1 MNILVINS
9 GSSSLKYKLFDMDEE
24 KVLVSGVAERIG
36 GEHSFI
42 KHENDEKTIINV
54 DLPNHKAALK
64 EVLNLLMD
72 TKLGAI
78 KNLSEID
85 AVGHRILH
93 GQEAFS
99 ESVILDQEKVET
111 LKGFIEMGP
120 LHMPANI
127 GGIEACFSLMPD
139 TPQIGAFDTAFH
151 ATIPAKAHLYALPY
165 ELYEKYKIRRYGFHG
180 TSHKYVAN
188 KAAKFLKKPLESLK
202 MITLHLG
209 NGSSVAAV
217 KDGKCIDT
225 SMGFTPLEGLV
236 MGTRCGDMDPA
247 IVPFIGKKLNMTP
260 DEVDELMN
268 KQSGLKGF
276 TGISNDMRDIQ
287 QAKKEGNKLAQLV
300 YEMFIY
306 RIVKYIGAYTT
317 ALGGLDV
324 MVFTAGIGEN
334 DYQARK
340 DICEKLGFMGVKIDE
355 KLNDGLRG
363 KETRL
368 TAADSKVEVLL
379 IPTNEE
385 LSIALDTYRLVNN
398 KK

>member
-9 GSSSLKYKLFDMDEE
+9 GSSSLKYKLFNMDEE

-36 GEHSFI
+36 SENSFI
-42 KHENDEKTIINV
+42 KHENHKKSIIELE
-54 DLPNHKAALK
+54 LPNHKTALK
-64 EVLNLLMD
+64 AVLELLMD
-72 TKLGAI
+72 PERGAI
-78 KNLSEID
+78 SNLDEID

-93 GQEAFS
+93 GQELYS
-99 ESVILDQEKVET
+99 DSVILDEEKVDV

-120 LHMPANI
+120 LHMPPNI
-127 GGIEACFSLMPD
+127 GGIEACFSLMPN

-165 ELYEKYKIRRYGFHG
+165 DLYEKYKIRRYGFHG
-180 TSHKYVAN
+180 TSHKYVSQRAATFLN
-188 KAAKFLKKPLESLK
+188 KPIEELK

-209 NGSSVAAV
+209 NGSSMAAV
-217 KDGKCIDT
+217 KGGKCIDT
-225 SMGFTPLEGLV
+225 TMGFTPLEGLI
-236 MGTRCGDMDPA
+236 MGTRCGDLDPA
-247 IVPFIGKKLNMTP
+247 IVPFIGKKLSLTP
-260 DEVDELMN
+260 DEVDDLMN
-268 KQSGLKGF
+268 KGSGLKGF

-287 QAKKEGNKLAQLV
+287 KAKDEGHKLATLV

-306 RIVKYIGAYTT
+306 RIVKYIGAYTA

-334 DYQARK
+334 DFETRR
-340 DICEKLGFMGVKIDE
+340 DICKHLGYMGVSIDE
-355 KLNDGLRG
+355 ELNNGLRG

-368 TAADSKVEVLL
+368 TGKDSKAEVLL
-379 IPTNEE
+379 IPTDEE
-385 LSIALDTYRLVNN
+385 FSIALDTYRLV

>member
-9 GSSSLKYKLFDMDEE
+9 GSSSLKYKLFSMDEE

-36 GEHSFI
+36 GENSFI
-42 KHENDEKTIINV
+42 KHENHEETIINV

-72 TKLGAI
+72 SKYGAI
-78 KNLSEID
+78 KSLDEID

-99 ESVILDQEKVET
+99 ESVVLDQEKVET

-127 GGIEACFSLMPD
+127 GGIEACFSLMPN

-151 ATIPAKAHLYALPY
+151 ATIPPKAHLYALPY

-180 TSHKYVAN
+180 TSHKFVSN
-188 KAAKFLKKPLESLK
+188 RAAQFLAKPLEELK

-268 KQSGLKGF
+268 KESGLKGF
-276 TGISNDMRDIQ
+276 TGLTNDMRDIQ
-287 QAKKEGNKLAQLV
+287 EARANGHKLAQLV

-306 RIVKYIGAYTT
+306 RIVKYIGAYTA

-324 MVFTAGIGEN
+324 IVFTAGIGEN
-334 DYQARK
+334 DYEVRR
-340 DICEKLGFMGVKIDE
+340 DICRNLSFMGVFIDE
-355 KLNDGLRG
+355 ELNDGLRG

-368 TAADSKVEVLL
+368 STKDSKVEVLL
-379 IPTNEE
+379 VPTNEE

-398 KK
+398 R

>member
-9 GSSSLKYKLFDMDEE
+9 GSSSLKYKLFSMDEE

-36 GEHSFI
+36 GENSFI
-42 KHENDEKTIINV
+42 KHENHEETIINV

-72 TKLGAI
+72 SKYGAI
-78 KNLSEID
+78 KSLDEID

-99 ESVILDQEKVET
+99 ESVVLDQDKVET

-127 GGIEACFSLMPD
+127 GGIEACFSLMPN

-151 ATIPAKAHLYALPY
+151 ATIPPKAHLYALPY

-180 TSHKYVAN
+180 TSHKFVSN
-188 KAAKFLKKPLESLK
+188 RAAQFLGKPLEELK

-268 KQSGLKGF
+268 KESGLKGF
-276 TGISNDMRDIQ
+276 TGLTNDMRDIQ
-287 QAKKEGNKLAQLV
+287 EARANGHKLAQLV

-306 RIVKYIGAYTT
+306 RIVKYIGAYTA

-324 MVFTAGIGEN
+324 IVFTAGIGEN
-334 DYQARK
+334 DYEARR
-340 DICEKLGFMGVKIDE
+340 DICRNLSFMGVFIDE
-355 KLNDGLRG
+355 ELNDGLRG

-368 TAADSKVEVLL
+368 STKDSKVEVLL
-379 IPTNEE
+379 VPTNEE

-398 KK
+398 R

>member
-9 GSSSLKYKLFDMDEE
+9 GSSSLKYKLFSMDEE

-36 GEHSFI
+36 GENSFI
-42 KHENDEKTIINV
+42 KHENHEETIINV

-72 TKLGAI
+72 SKYGAI
-78 KNLSEID
+78 KSLDEID

-99 ESVILDQEKVET
+99 ESVVLDQEKVET

-127 GGIEACFSLMPD
+127 GGIEACFSLMPN

-151 ATIPAKAHLYALPY
+151 ATIPPKAHLYALPY

-180 TSHKYVAN
+180 TSHKFVSN
-188 KAAKFLKKPLESLK
+188 RAAQFLGKPLEELK

-268 KQSGLKGF
+268 KESGLKGF
-276 TGISNDMRDIQ
+276 TGLTNDMRDIQ
-287 QAKKEGNKLAQLV
+287 EARANGHKLAQLV

-306 RIVKYIGAYTT
+306 RIVKYIGAYTA

-324 MVFTAGIGEN
+324 IVFTAGIGEN
-334 DYQARK
+334 DYEARR
-340 DICEKLGFMGVKIDE
+340 DICRNLSFMGVFIDE
-355 KLNDGLRG
+355 ELNDGLRG

-368 TAADSKVEVLL
+368 STKDSKVEVLL
-379 IPTNEE
+379 VPTNEE

-398 KK
+398 R

>member
-9 GSSSLKYKLFDMDEE
+9 GSSSLKYKLFSMDEE

-36 GEHSFI
+36 GENSFI
-42 KHENDEKTIINV
+42 KHENHEETIINV

-72 TKLGAI
+72 SKYGAI
-78 KNLSEID
+78 KSLDEID

-99 ESVILDQEKVET
+99 ESVVLDQEKVET

-127 GGIEACFSLMPD
+127 GGIEACFSLMPN

-151 ATIPAKAHLYALPY
+151 ATIPPKAHLYALPY

-180 TSHKYVAN
+180 ISHKFVSN
-188 KAAKFLKKPLESLK
+188 RAAQFLAKPLEELK

-268 KQSGLKGF
+268 KESGLKGF
-276 TGISNDMRDIQ
+276 TGLTNDMRDIQ
-287 QAKKEGNKLAQLV
+287 EARANGHKLAQLV

-306 RIVKYIGAYTT
+306 RIVKYIGAYTA

-324 MVFTAGIGEN
+324 IVFTAGIGEN
-334 DYQARK
+334 DYEARR
-340 DICEKLGFMGVKIDE
+340 DICRNLSFMGVFIDE
-355 KLNDGLRG
+355 ELNDGLRG

-368 TAADSKVEVLL
+368 STKDSKVEVLL
-379 IPTNEE
+379 VPTNEE

-398 KK
+398 R

>member
-9 GSSSLKYKLFDMDEE
+9 GSSSLKYKLFSMDEE

-36 GEHSFI
+36 GENSFI
-42 KHENDEKTIINV
+42 KHENHEETIINV

-72 TKLGAI
+72 SKYGAI
-78 KNLSEID
+78 KSLDEID

-99 ESVILDQEKVET
+99 ESVVLDQEKVET

-127 GGIEACFSLMPD
+127 GGIEACFSLMPN

-151 ATIPAKAHLYALPY
+151 ATIPPKAHLYALPY

-180 TSHKYVAN
+180 TSHKFVSN
-188 KAAKFLKKPLESLK
+188 RAAQFLGKPLEELK

-268 KQSGLKGF
+268 KESGLKGF
-276 TGISNDMRDIQ
+276 TGLTNDMRDIQ
-287 QAKKEGNKLAQLV
+287 EARANGHKLAQLV

-306 RIVKYIGAYTT
+306 RIVKYIGAYTA

-324 MVFTAGIGEN
+324 IVFTAGIGEN
-334 DYQARK
+334 DYEVRR
-340 DICEKLGFMGVKIDE
+340 DICRNLSFMGVFIDE
-355 KLNDGLRG
+355 ELNDGLRG

-368 TAADSKVEVLL
+368 STKDSKVEVLL
-379 IPTNEE
+379 VPTNEE

-398 KK
+398 R

>member
-1 MNILVINS
+1 MDS
-9 GSSSLKYKLFDMDEE
+9 KY
-24 KVLVSGVAERIG
+24 
-36 GEHSFI
+36 
-42 KHENDEKTIINV
+42 
-54 DLPNHKAALK
+54 
-64 EVLNLLMD
+64 
-72 TKLGAI
+72 GAI
-78 KNLSEID
+78 KSLDEID

-99 ESVILDQEKVET
+99 ESVVLDQDKVET

-127 GGIEACFSLMPD
+127 GGIEACFSLMPN

-151 ATIPAKAHLYALPY
+151 ATIPPKAHLYALPY

-180 TSHKYVAN
+180 TSHKFVSN
-188 KAAKFLKKPLESLK
+188 RAAQFLGKPLEELK

-268 KQSGLKGF
+268 KESGLKGF
-276 TGISNDMRDIQ
+276 TGLTNDMRDIQ
-287 QAKKEGNKLAQLV
+287 EARANGHKLAQLV

-306 RIVKYIGAYTT
+306 RIVKYIGAYTA

-324 MVFTAGIGEN
+324 IVFTAGIGEN
-334 DYQARK
+334 DYEARR
-340 DICEKLGFMGVKIDE
+340 DICRNLSFMGVFIDE
-355 KLNDGLRG
+355 ELNDGLRG

-368 TAADSKVEVLL
+368 STKDSKVEVLL
-379 IPTNEE
+379 VPTNEE

-398 KK
+398 R

>member
-9 GSSSLKYKLFDMDEE
+9 GSSSLKYKLFSMDEE

-36 GEHSFI
+36 GENSFI
-42 KHENDEKTIINV
+42 KHENHEETIINV

-72 TKLGAI
+72 SKYGAI
-78 KNLSEID
+78 KSLDEID

-99 ESVILDQEKVET
+99 ESVVLDQEKVET

-127 GGIEACFSLMPD
+127 GGIEACFSLMPN

-151 ATIPAKAHLYALPY
+151 ATIPPKAHLYALPY

-180 TSHKYVAN
+180 TSHKFVSN
-188 KAAKFLKKPLESLK
+188 RAAQFLAKPLEELK

-268 KQSGLKGF
+268 KESGLKGF
-276 TGISNDMRDIQ
+276 TGLTNDMRDIQ
-287 QAKKEGNKLAQLV
+287 EARANGHKLAQLV

-306 RIVKYIGAYTT
+306 RIVKYIGAYTA

-324 MVFTAGIGEN
+324 IVFTAGIGEN
-334 DYQARK
+334 DYEARR
-340 DICEKLGFMGVKIDE
+340 DICRNLSFMGVFIDE
-355 KLNDGLRG
+355 ELNDGLRG

-368 TAADSKVEVLL
+368 STKDSKVEVLL
-379 IPTNEE
+379 VPTNEE

-398 KK
+398 R

>member
-9 GSSSLKYKLFDMDEE
+9 GSSSLKYKLFSMDEE

-36 GEHSFI
+36 GENSFI
-42 KHENDEKTIINV
+42 KHENHEETIINV

-72 TKLGAI
+72 SKYGAI
-78 KNLSEID
+78 KSLDEID

-99 ESVILDQEKVET
+99 ESVVLDQDKVET

-127 GGIEACFSLMPD
+127 GGIEACFSLMPN

-151 ATIPAKAHLYALPY
+151 ATIPPKAHLYALPY

-180 TSHKYVAN
+180 TSHKFVSN
-188 KAAKFLKKPLESLK
+188 RAAQFLGKPLEELK

-268 KQSGLKGF
+268 KESGLKGF
-276 TGISNDMRDIQ
+276 TGLTNDMRDIQ
-287 QAKKEGNKLAQLV
+287 EARANGHKLAQLV

-306 RIVKYIGAYTT
+306 RIVKYIGAYTA

-324 MVFTAGIGEN
+324 IVFTAGIGEN
-334 DYQARK
+334 DYEVRR
-340 DICEKLGFMGVKIDE
+340 DICRNLSFMGVFIDE
-355 KLNDGLRG
+355 ELNDGLRG

-368 TAADSKVEVLL
+368 STKDSKVEVLL
-379 IPTNEE
+379 VPTNEE

-398 KK
+398 R

>member
-9 GSSSLKYKLFDMDEE
+9 GSSSLKYKLFSMDEE

-36 GEHSFI
+36 GENSFI
-42 KHENDEKTIINV
+42 KHENHEETIINV

-72 TKLGAI
+72 SKYGAI
-78 KNLSEID
+78 KSLDEID

-99 ESVILDQEKVET
+99 ESVVLDQEKVET

-127 GGIEACFSLMPD
+127 GGIEACFSLMPN

-151 ATIPAKAHLYALPY
+151 ATIPPKAHLYALPY

-180 TSHKYVAN
+180 TSHKFVSN
-188 KAAKFLKKPLESLK
+188 RAAQFLGKPLEELK

-268 KQSGLKGF
+268 KESGLKGF
-276 TGISNDMRDIQ
+276 TGLTNDMRDIQ
-287 QAKKEGNKLAQLV
+287 EARANGHKLAQLV
-300 YEMFIY
+300 YEMFLY
-306 RIVKYIGAYTT
+306 RIVKYIGAYTA

-324 MVFTAGIGEN
+324 IVFTAGIGEN
-334 DYQARK
+334 DYEARR
-340 DICEKLGFMGVKIDE
+340 DICRNLSFMGVFIDE
-355 KLNDGLRG
+355 ELNDGLRG

-368 TAADSKVEVLL
+368 STKDSKVEVLL
-379 IPTNEE
+379 VPTNEE

-398 KK
+398 R

>member
-9 GSSSLKYKLFDMDEE
+9 GSSSLKYKLFSMDEE

-36 GEHSFI
+36 GENSFI
-42 KHENDEKTIINV
+42 KHENHEETIINV

-72 TKLGAI
+72 SKYGAI
-78 KNLSEID
+78 KSLDEID

-99 ESVILDQEKVET
+99 ESVVLDQDKVET

-127 GGIEACFSLMPD
+127 GGIEACFSLMPN

-151 ATIPAKAHLYALPY
+151 ATIPPKAHLYALPY

-180 TSHKYVAN
+180 TSHKFVSN
-188 KAAKFLKKPLESLK
+188 RAAQFLAKPLEELK

-268 KQSGLKGF
+268 KESGLKGF
-276 TGISNDMRDIQ
+276 TGLTNDMRDIQ
-287 QAKKEGNKLAQLV
+287 EARANGHKLAQLV

-306 RIVKYIGAYTT
+306 RIVKYIGAYTA

-324 MVFTAGIGEN
+324 IVFTAGIGEN
-334 DYQARK
+334 DYEARR
-340 DICEKLGFMGVKIDE
+340 DICRNLSFMGVFIDE
-355 KLNDGLRG
+355 ELNDGLRG

-368 TAADSKVEVLL
+368 STKDSKVEVLL
-379 IPTNEE
+379 VPTNEE

-398 KK
+398 R